1 MMEINLARTDF
12 AQVGTTNR
20 SCMRVIPSQKAEKS
34 KKKRNLERIVV
45 GSQNGCVICICRK
58 DNDTQIIYKTLPGPP
73 IEAIC
78 LGGAIGTLQDK
89 VFVASGSNV
98 RGIGKKG
105 KQFFSFDT
113 SMAETAKRMFIYG
126 VDLLLTGQK
135 SVNHYHDCADAN
147 YVLCP
152 GDINDVVCLLSS
164 GGAWSGRP
172 FTTVVACDDA
182 TIRVIEGS
190 TVAYEVQL
198 SSVPV
203 TLYLF
208 MGDGGHTKQLVLYGT
223 RDGRLGLID
232 LKPKQ
237 GDIRWEINTKSTGAI
252 TAIKC
257 YHFTHSD
264 HPDILIGKDDGA
276 VEIYT
281 VDSEDNCTFAG
292 SYNCDESITSIGCG
306 RITREDEEEIVI
318 CTYTGWLFALA
329 QSKGAASAVTP
340 KAASVNVKVQQLRS
354 EIEELETKLNEE
366 RTRYGELTK
375 KGGNQAAY
383 IPTFQIHDS
392 FEFSPQHNAYSLTI
406 ELVLP
411 IDFII
416 VQSKM
421 PAKLVEVERNA
432 SVVCQQS
439 QSEYNPWPLL
449 ASYRCQA
456 NVSRIELRVKV
467 DEGTHG
473 SIVVYVCPKI
483 HPKTV
488 QIRSYEVKPLSSH
501 TRVHSFDMTRPLN
514 TLSFSGSFSLDE
526 AHSWLSM
533 IVPGVPTKPPATDTV
548 IVNYQ
553 STSPAATQLQTTYSK
568 GMMSFRSDSVS
579 TIAVVRE
586 IVSEETTNR
595 QIKVQI
601 SCDLNDASIDYCLKQ
616 LHPRMTH
623 LLNLEKR
630 KLMAAALKELE
641 ANSGDISF
649 LSEQNKKILENHDQ
663 IFQDAEK
670 DSMEESN
677 VCGIYE
683 ALLMNRAR
691 LNGQNARGKVEGL
704 RELLLNNYSLENVMA
719 FFKTANEEASLRY

>member
-1 MMEINLARTDF
+1 MELGLTRVDF

-20 SCMRVIPSQKAEKS
+20 SCMRVIPSEKIDRG
-34 KKKRNLERIVV
+34 KKKRPLERIVV
-45 GSQNGCVICICRK
+45 GSQNGCVICVCRK
-58 DNDTQIIYKTLPGPP
+58 NNDTQIIYKTLPGPP
-73 IEAIC
+73 IEAVC

-105 KQFFSFDT
+105 KPFFSFDT

-135 SVNHYHDCADAN
+135 SVNHYHDCADVN

-152 GDINDVVCLLSS
+152 DDILDIVCLLSS

-172 FTTVVACDDA
+172 FTSVVACADA

-190 TVAYEVQL
+190 SIEYEIQL
-198 SSVPV
+198 NSVPN

-223 RDGRLGLID
+223 RNGTLGLVD

-237 GDIRWEINTKSTGAI
+237 GDIRWEINTKSSGAI
-252 TAIKC
+252 TAITC
-257 YHFTHSD
+257 YPFTNSD
-264 HPDILIGKDDGA
+264 YPDILIGKDDGIL
-276 VEIYT
+276 EIYS
-281 VDSEDNCTFAG
+281 VDSEDNCTFIG
-292 SYNCDESITSIGCG
+292 SYHCEESITGIGCG
-306 RITREDEEEIVI
+306 RISSEEEDEIVV
-318 CTYTGWLFALA
+318 CTYTGWLFSLA
-329 QSKGAASAVTP
+329 TSKGAAAASITP

-366 RTRYGELTK
+366 RTRYGEMTR
-375 KGGNQAAY
+375 KGGNQSAY
-383 IPTFQIHDS
+383 IPSFQIHDS
-392 FEFSPQHNAYSLTI
+392 FEFSPQYNAYSLTI

-421 PAKLVEVERNA
+421 PARLVEVERNA

-439 QSEYNPWPLL
+439 QNEFNPWALL

-456 NVSRIELRVKV
+456 NVTRIELRVKV
-467 DEGTHG
+467 DEGTYG
-473 SIVVYVCPKI
+473 PVVVYVCPKI

-501 TRVHSFDMTRPLN
+501 TRVHSFDNSRPLN
-514 TLSFSGSFSLDE
+514 TLSFSGSFSLAE
-526 AHSWLSM
+526 AHSWLSL
-533 IVPGVPTKPPATDTV
+533 IVPGVPTKPPPTDSVT
-548 IVNYQ
+548 VNYQ
-553 STSPAATQLQTTYSK
+553 STSNAATQLQATYSR
-568 GMMSFRSDSVS
+568 GSISFRSDSVS
-579 TIAVVRE
+579 TIAIIRE
-586 IVSEETTNR
+586 IISEETTNR

-601 SCDLNDASIDYCLKQ
+601 SCDLNDDSIDHCLK
-616 LHPRMTH
+616 LMHPRMTH
-623 LLNLEKR
+623 LLNLERR

-641 ANSGDISF
+641 ANSNDISF
-649 LSEQNKKILENHDQ
+649 LSEQNRKILDNHDE

-670 DSMEESN
+670 DSIEDSN
-677 VCGIYE
+677 ICGIYE
-683 ALLMNRAR
+683 ALLLNRAR
-691 LNGQNARGKVEGL
+691 LNGQNARGKAEAL
-704 RELLLNNYSLENVMA
+704 RELLLNNYSLENVIT
-719 FFKTANEEASLRY
+719 FFKTANDEASLRY

>member
-1 MMEINLARTDF
+1 MELNLMRVDF
-12 AQVGTTNR
+12 AQVGATNR
-20 SCMRVIPSQKAEKS
+20 SCMRVIPSEKIDKS
-34 KKKRNLERIVV
+34 KKKRPLEKVVV
-45 GSQNGCVICICRK
+45 GSQNGCVICLCRK
-58 DNDTQIIYKTLPGPP
+58 SNDTQIIYKTLPGPP
-73 IEAIC
+73 IEAVC

-113 SMAETAKRMFIYG
+113 SMAETAKRMFIHG

-135 SVNHYHDCADAN
+135 SVNHYHDCADTN

-152 GDINDVVCLLSS
+152 GDILDVVCLISS
-164 GGAWSGRP
+164 AGAWGGRP
-172 FTTVVACDDA
+172 FTSVVACADA

-190 TVAYEVQL
+190 SIAYEIQL
-198 SSVPV
+198 SSVPM

-223 RDGRLGLID
+223 RDGKLGLID
-232 LKPKQ
+232 VKPKD
-237 GDIRWEINTKSTGAI
+237 GEVKWEINTMSEGGI

-257 YHFTHSD
+257 YPFTGSD
-264 HPDILIGKDDGA
+264 YPDILLGKDDG
-276 VEIYT
+276 VLEIYT
-281 VDSEDNCTFAG
+281 VDSEDRATLNG
-292 SYNCDESITSIGCG
+292 VYHCDESITGLDCG
-306 RITREDEEEIVI
+306 RITSEEENEIVI
-318 CTYTGWLFALA
+318 CTYTGWLFSLVTTK
-329 QSKGAASAVTP
+329 SGAISQTT
-340 KAASVNVKVQQLRS
+340 KAASVNVKVQQLKN

-366 RTRYGELTK
+366 RQRYGEMTK
-375 KGGNQAAY
+375 KGGAQSAY
-383 IPTFQIHDS
+383 LPAFQIHDT

-406 ELVLP
+406 ELVIP

-421 PAKLVEVERNA
+421 PARLVEVERNA
-432 SVVCQQS
+432 SVVCQQP
-439 QSEYNPWPLL
+439 QSEYNPWSLL

-473 SIVVYVCPKI
+473 PVVVYICPKA

-501 TRVHSFDMTRPLN
+501 NQVHTFDISRPLN
-514 TLSFSGSFSLDE
+514 TLSFSGNFSLAE

-533 IVPGVPTKPPATDTV
+533 IVPGVPSKPPPTDTV
-548 IVNYQ
+548 TVNYQ
-553 STSPAATQLQTTYSK
+553 STSNAPTQLQAIYSK
-568 GMMSFRSDSVS
+568 GSITFRSDSIS
-579 TIAVVRE
+579 TIAIIRD
-586 IVSEETTNR
+586 IISEETTNR

-601 SCDLNDASIDYCLKQ
+601 SCDVNDASIDYCLK
-616 LHPRMTH
+616 LMHPRMTH
-623 LLNLEKR
+623 LLNLERR

-641 ANSGDISF
+641 SNSGDVSF
-649 LSEQNKKILENHDQ
+649 LSEQNKKILREHDT

-670 DSMEESN
+670 DSIEESN
-677 VCGIYE
+677 ICGLYE
-683 ALLMNRAR
+683 ALLVNRAR
-691 LNGQNARGKVEGL
+691 LHGQNQ
-704 RELLLNNYSLENVMA
+704 RESLDSGSPLGRTICNVCEEEDHE
-719 FFKTANEEASLRY
+719 KSEANTSRRTK